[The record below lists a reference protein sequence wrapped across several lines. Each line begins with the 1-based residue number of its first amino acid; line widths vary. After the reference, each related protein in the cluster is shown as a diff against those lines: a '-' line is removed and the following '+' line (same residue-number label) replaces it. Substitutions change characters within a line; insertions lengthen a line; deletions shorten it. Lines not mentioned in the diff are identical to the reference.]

1 MLTELYIRD
10 FAIVDRL
17 ELSFTDGLSVLTG
30 ETGAGKSILIDAL
43 ALALGERA
51 DSGVIRHGCARADIS
66 AHFAVPNGPA
76 AAWLVAQDLT
86 DDDGCVL
93 RRVVERDKSKAYIN
107 GRPVPVQMQRE
118 LGLLLVDI
126 HGQHEHQSLLKRE
139 TQRALLDGYGDAQT
153 AAAEVA
159 SHYRTWQERAQRCA
173 ALSAAAADREARVDL
188 LRYQVQELQTLGLE
202 ANEWPGLEEEHAR
215 LAHGAELITGVQALA
230 DALCDAEDVNARR
243 LLAQAQSKLDALGA
257 YDTRLGELSALLN
270 EALIRIDDVG
280 AQLRHYGDTLDLD
293 PQRLQW
299 VEQRLSA
306 GHELARKHRVAPTE
320 LPGLLTKLQ
329 TELNDIDGYEQNLA
343 ALQAE
348 IAAAEVAY
356 HAAARTL
363 SKRRAQAAKRLG
375 VAVTE
380 QIHRM
385 GMPGGAFG
393 VELHP
398 CAPSAFGLE
407 QIEFTVTAN
416 PGQPAKAL
424 NKVAS
429 GGELSRISLALQVIT
444 AGLASVPTLIFD
456 EVDVGIGGAVAEIVG
471 QQLRALSA
479 KRQVLCITHL
489 GQVAAQGDQHYQV
502 SKQTQA
508 ENTVAQ
514 ISSLDKKARVQEIA
528 RMIGGVQISQQTL
541 ALAKDMLTRVRA

>member
-17 ELSFTDGLSVLTG
+17 ELSFAGGLSVLTG

-66 AHFAVPNGPA
+66 AHFAIAEGPA
-76 AAWLVAQDLT
+76 AAWLAEQDLA
-86 DDDGCVL
+86 DDAGCVL
-93 RRVVERDKSKAYIN
+93 RRVIERDKSKAYIN
-107 GRPVPVQMQRE
+107 GRPVPVQLQRE
-118 LGLLLVDI
+118 LGMLLVDI

-139 TQRALLDGYGDAQT
+139 SQRALLDGYGDADSASADV
-153 AAAEVA
+153 AA
-159 SHYRTWQERAQRCA
+159 HYRAWQEGAKRCA
-173 ALSAAAADREARVDL
+173 ALTAAAADREARVDL
-188 LRYQVQELQTLGLE
+188 LRYQVQELETLGLE

-215 LAHGAELITGVQALA
+215 LAHGAELVSGVQALT

-257 YDTRLGELSALLN
+257 YDARLSELSALLN

-306 GHELARKHRVAPTE
+306 AHELARKHRVEPAE
-320 LPGLLTKLQ
+320 LPALLARLTA
-329 TELNDIDGYEQNLA
+329 ELNDIDGYEQNLA

-348 IAAAEVAY
+348 IAAAEAAY
-356 HAAARTL
+356 RTAAGVL

-375 VAVTE
+375 AAVTE

-385 GMPGGAFG
+385 GMPGGAFS
-393 VELHP
+393 VALNTCE
-398 CAPSAFGLE
+398 PSASGLE
-407 QIEFTVTAN
+407 QVEFLVAAN
-416 PGQPAKAL
+416 PGQPPKAL
-424 NKVAS
+424 SKVAS

-471 QQLRALSA
+471 LQLRALSA
-479 KRQVLCITHL
+479 QRQVLCITHL

-508 ENTVAQ
+508 ESTVAQ